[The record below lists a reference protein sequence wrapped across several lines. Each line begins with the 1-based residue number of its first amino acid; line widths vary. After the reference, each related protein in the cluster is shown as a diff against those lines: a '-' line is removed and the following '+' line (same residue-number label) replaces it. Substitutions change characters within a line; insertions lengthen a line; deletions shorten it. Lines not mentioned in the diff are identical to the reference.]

1 MLKEFITNGLILA
14 AGMSSRMDEFKP
26 LLPLNGKTLIENTVD
41 SLIDGGADK
50 VLIVIGYRADDI
62 KRLLQNKYNDRIIF
76 ATNEEYEKTDM
87 FCSFKIGIKAMP
99 FCNAFFLLPGDMPL
113 VSAGTFKKLSYYRQ
127 ILKKEQKR
135 VIFPVLKGK
144 RKHPVLMDF
153 DLINDILE
161 FKGGKGLKG
170 FFESNP
176 DIIYDINVDDKGID
190 IDFDTPSD
198 YKKFKDQ

>member
-1 MLKEFITNGLILA
+1 MSEKIIINGLVLA
-14 AGMSSRMDEFKP
+14 AGMSSRMGDFKP
-26 LLPLNGKTLIENTVD
+26 LLPLNGKTLIENTID

-50 VLIVIGYRADDI
+50 VLVVIGYRDDEI
-62 KRLLQNKYNDRIIF
+62 KELLQRKYNDKIIF
-76 ATNEEYEKTDM
+76 AKNEEYEKTDM
-87 FCSFKIGIKAMP
+87 FFSFKVGIKAMP

-144 RKHPVLMDF
+144 RKHPVLIDF

-161 FKGGKGLKG
+161 FKGDEGLKG